1 MPSRPA
7 QLGCRDYQKNDK
19 ANMSGHRMHY
29 SPAVRPGED
38 AVSAVKLSQQ
48 LTATID
54 AWAEAHQL
62 TRADAIRRLLE
73 LALAASPP
81 PALQPGDT
89 LAIERDAVRQ
99 IEDMLD
105 PALPAEERERRVRRL
120 TEGPPEFADQRVDLP
135 KHQR

>member
-1 MPSRPA
+1 
-7 QLGCRDYQKNDK
+7 
-19 ANMSGHRMHY
+19 MSGHRRDT

-81 PALQPGDT
+81 PPALPDRAPDDT
-89 LAIERDAVRQ
+89 LAIERDAIKQ
-99 IEDMLD
+99 IEGMLD
-105 PALPAEERERRVRRL
+105 PALPVDERERRVRRL
-120 TEGPPEFADQRVDLP
+120 TEGPPEFAKQRVDLP